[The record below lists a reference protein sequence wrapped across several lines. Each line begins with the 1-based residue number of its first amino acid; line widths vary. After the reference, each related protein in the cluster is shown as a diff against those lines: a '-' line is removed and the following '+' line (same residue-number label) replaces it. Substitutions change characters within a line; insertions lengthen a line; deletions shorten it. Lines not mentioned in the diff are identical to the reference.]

1 MVPKPIPTFPFSWL
15 WLRPRPI
22 SQGLSSQPPKWPPSL
37 HGHPPP
43 GTGPPW
49 RKLHPTL
56 SRGGHQLLT
65 SHPETSVA
73 WPRGSACS
81 GPIPS
86 LALALPKVYSTRHLK
101 HAHKFSPPYLYLTL
115 PITWAKVMFSI
126 LPPQLPLFSSLKVP
140 VNISTCNLK
149 ITRSINSSII
159 SARMNLPLFYD
170 SFVGILYS
178 FTIS

>member
-1 MVPKPIPTFPFSWL
+1 MALVQAPSL
-15 WLRPRPI
+15 

-49 RKLHPTL
+49 RNCIQPLAEVGT
-56 SRGGHQLLT
+56 SFSLLT
-65 SHPETSVA
+65 QRPPTVA
-73 WPRGSACS
+73 WHGGSACS

-86 LALALPKVYSTRHLK
+86 LALALPKVYPTRHLK

-140 VNISTCNLK
+140 VNISMCNLK
-149 ITRSINSSII
+149 ITRSINSII